1 MYCALTNNTWFKE
14 MDQVDQVKCKTKLT
28 SHLRKTLKTLLD
40 QESAIVDQCNR
51 CIKQFSQLSNELQL
65 MHHAHEHDVEEH
77 ELSLKCSEFIRRH
90 ATLECECDATACD
103 VMCETINDAASCDC
117 ICIQAACFRI
127 IHKWTP
133 LMDDF
138 RMKLLKIRK
147 LCRSNG
153 SPDAIET
160 CRKIEKTVHNVLK
173 LKTTS
178 E

>member
-1 MYCALTNNTWFKE
+1 MEQQEPPMEQVQLSCTAMLTP
-14 MDQVDQVKCKTKLT
+14 
-28 SHLRKTLKTLLD
+28 SLRQTLKTLLD

-65 MHHAHEHDVEEH
+65 MHHAHEHNEE
-77 ELSLKCSEFIRRH
+77 ERALKCSEFIRRH
-90 ATLECECDATACD
+90 ATLECECETTACD
-103 VMCETINDAASCDC
+103 VMGETINSAASCDC

-127 IHKWTP
+127 LHKWIP
-133 LMDDF
+133 LIDAF

-160 CRKIEKTVHNVLK
+160 CRKIEKTVHNILKLK